1 MKSIENLLSVL
12 SLAAQ
17 LDSKVLGLAAE
28 PNPIS
33 LGRVAQLNPKALG
46 LAVEPN
52 TISLKK

>member
-1 MKSIENLLSVL
+1 MKSIENILNVL
-12 SLAAQ
+12 GLAAQ

-28 PNPIS
+28 PNPIF

-52 TISLKK
+52 TIS